1 MDKRGMDVPEAASG
15 RGMGFLAGLGKL
27 VTDHFSGQRERM
39 LDQQKNVDR
48 RALDLVTKAAGYD
61 IEREAAIAA
70 APLMKNNEF
79 SKIGNIEM
87 QKKATITTIKDKPN
101 TEGNPGTPN
110 SNSQPTTED
119 TAPDSSTGGGMKGS
133 TIKKQSATTRTSSG
147 RTKKPYVTKKEV
159 ESAVALGKKSK
170 GRDGIQEA
178 EGLGLNKAYDSMVA
192 KREDNAG
199 KMDTKPKVSKPKKTA
214 SSTKTA
220 TKPTMPKANGNSA
233 STNGNKK
240 GGM

>member
-1 MDKRGMDVPEAASG
+1 
-15 RGMGFLAGLGKL
+15 MGFLAGLGKL
-27 VTDHFSGQRERM
+27 VTDHFSGERERM
-39 LDQQKNVDR
+39 LSQQKNIDR

-61 IEREAAIAA
+61 IEREAAIAV
-70 APLMKNNEF
+70 APLMKNENL
-79 SKIGNIEM
+79 SKIGSIEKQKEAKIYNITE
-87 QKKATITTIKDKPN
+87 KPDTKDK
-101 TEGNPGTPN
+101 GGTPRTKKPQ
-110 SNSQPTTED
+110 SGQPTTED
-119 TAPDSSTGGGMKGS
+119 TGPTSSTSGMKEPK
-133 TIKKQSATTRTSSG
+133 IKKQTATTRTSSG

-192 KREDNAG
+192 RREDSAG
-199 KMDTKPKVSKPKKTA
+199 KMDTTPKVKKTSTKPKK
-214 SSTKTA
+214 
-220 TKPTMPKANGNSA
+220 PTTPKANGTST

>member
-1 MDKRGMDVPEAASG
+1 MDKRGMNVPEASGG

-27 VTDHFSGQRERM
+27 VTDHFSGQRDRM
-39 LDQQKNVDR
+39 LQQQKDVDR

-70 APLMKNNEF
+70 APLMKNEKF
-79 SKIGNIEM
+79 ARIGNIEK
-87 QKKATITTIKDKPN
+87 QREATINYGDKPD
-101 TEGNPGTPN
+101 TKGKEGTP
-110 SNSQPTTED
+110 SETQPTTED
-119 TAPDSSTGGGMKGS
+119 TGPTSSTSDMKGS
-133 TIKKQSATTRTSSG
+133 KIKKQTVSNRPSSG
-147 RTKKPYVTKKEV
+147 RTKKPYVTKAEV
-159 ESAVALGKKSK
+159 AAAVK
-170 GRDGIQEA
+170 GGHIKEA

-192 KREDNAG
+192 RREDSAG
-199 KMDTKPKVSKPKKTA
+199 KIDTKPKVSKTKKTA
-214 SSTKTA
+214 SSTKTK

>member
-1 MDKRGMDVPEAASG
+1 MDKRGIDVPEAASG
-15 RGMGFLAGLGKL
+15 RGAGFLAGLGKL

-39 LDQQKNVDR
+39 LEQQKGIDR

-70 APLMKNNEF
+70 APLMKQENF
-79 SKIGNIEM
+79 SRIGSIEK
-87 QKKATITTIKDKPN
+87 QKTATIKNITEKPDTKDK
-101 TEGNPGTPN
+101 GGTPRTKKPQ
-110 SNSQPTTED
+110 SGQPTTED
-119 TAPDSSTGGGMKGS
+119 TGPTSSTGGMKEPK
-133 TIKKQSATTRTSSG
+133 IKKQTATTRTSSG
-147 RTKKPYVTKKEV
+147 RTKKPYVTKAEV
-159 ESAVALGKKSK
+159 SAAVELGRKSK

-199 KMDTKPKVSKPKKTA
+199 KMDTTPKVKKTSTKPK
-214 SSTKTA
+214 
-220 TKPTMPKANGNSA
+220 KPTMPKANGTST